1 MTGTIRAIA
10 VALALCAAPW
20 LPARA
25 DSDQG
30 SFDPSVR
37 PELIEPLMLTSKDGV
52 LEVRLIVKQ
61 DQARLDTVA
70 VPVKNFML
78 FAYELIRGTSSNG
91 KTSGEGLY
99 PGPTLQVMPG
109 DTLIVHLDNALSG
122 LTISDFYDP
131 AYTPKGE
138 AVDIYPRQMASSP
151 FNLHTHGMHI
161 SPKGNADNV
170 LLHIP
175 GGMSN
180 TYTFKLPKDLPHGA
194 YWYHSHLHMLTT
206 SHVYY
211 GLAGQLAI
219 GRLDGNLPVVTEN
232 KIPIRNMLL
241 QYNYVYERAS
251 GLAQLNNPN
260 WAQYVSTLK
269 APEGDALA
277 KGTYRPLL
285 VPTNFFES
293 KQGTKYA
300 TIWYTGVADWNTGPG
315 AHPDSRGQFH
325 FIPANLQRFTAL
337 PGGSGDIPADP
348 SLPDYLRDVQFTVN
362 GQFQPVVK
370 SKARQTEIWVLSN
383 ISDMAYYNLRL
394 TETAT
399 GQHPKIA
406 VVGQD
411 GLPYTN
417 VYYPMWDDG
426 TRLVVPPATRYA
438 IAVTIPE
445 QGDLILEM
453 APRGGDVRTMSA
465 PAIVYTNDGTENPP
479 AELGYLSVEPSAL
492 SYHDGF
498 FVFPTQVLARAVPSE
513 GKGTTIEFAEGQP
526 LNAYTVFRDLS
537 KVTPDFKREL
547 TIAGFFANDLASKN
561 DPKAFVY
568 AFDGTAFP
576 NVPLLQPRL
585 NSIEE
590 WAFINNNNDEHPIH
604 IHVNDFQTVAS
615 FDPST
620 GIKTPPE
627 QWFIDNA
634 NVPVPILGPGE
645 AVIQPGTLSLRSSF
659 DHFTGLFVM
668 HCHRLNHEDN
678 GLMTLVNVI
687 PAVSPYAVAVPG
699 AKGQAATV
707 NVYDGNGDKLIA
719 AVTPFPGYEGTPNAT
734 IGDVDDDGVYDLVV
748 GAAQGHAPE
757 VVAYSGKAVD
767 GKGPFETE
775 LARFEA
781 FDSSAQG
788 GVSVAA
794 AQIDGSSADSIV
806 VGSGPGLLSEVKV
819 YRAKLPAPGTA
830 PELFSTFNPYLD
842 DRNGVSVATGFVD
855 FTTGRYSIVTAP
867 GPGSIAQVKVFN
879 FSLMKPIDKARKK
892 LEGAEQCEPGENKPA
907 VTNAFMPFGMG
918 YHGGVSLAAGW
929 LSGPY
934 GGAETVV
941 VGQSAAPGEV
951 KVYSAGSR
959 LQGGPAIYLA
969 SAEHSPVPIF
979 TEIASFTPF
988 EGGSGVNVATT
999 TTTIGSDLLVS
1010 GVSQGNSA
1018 QVRKFQF
1025 VRPTPDAATLVAQPL
1040 GEVLT
1045 MPGSAPNMLGGD

>member
-1 MTGTIRAIA
+1 
-10 VALALCAAPW
+10 
-20 LPARA
+20 
-25 DSDQG
+25 
-30 SFDPSVR
+30 
-37 PELIEPLMLTSKDGV
+37 
-52 LEVRLIVKQ
+52 
-61 DQARLDTVA
+61 
-70 VPVKNFML
+70 
-78 FAYELIRGTSSNG
+78 
-91 KTSGEGLY
+91 
-99 PGPTLQVMPG
+99 
-109 DTLIVHLDNALSG
+109 
-122 LTISDFYDP
+122 
-131 AYTPKGE
+131 
-138 AVDIYPRQMASSP
+138 MATSP

-194 YWYHSHLHMLTT
+194 YWYHSHLHLLTT

-241 QYNYVYERAS
+241 QYNYVFDRAG

-300 TIWYTGVADWNTGPG
+300 TIWYTGTADWNIGPG
-315 AHPDSRGQFH
+315 SIPDSRGQFH

-370 SKARQTEIWVLSN
+370 SKAGQTEIWVLSN
-383 ISDMAYYNLRL
+383 ISDMAYFNLRL

-406 VVGQD
+406 IVGQD
-411 GLPYTN
+411 GIPYTE
-417 VYYPMWDDG
+417 VHYPLWDGG

-438 IAVTIPE
+438 VAVTIPE
-445 QGDLILEM
+445 QGELVLEM

-465 PAIVYTNDGTENPP
+465 PGIVYTNDGTENPP

-498 FVFPTQVLARAVPSE
+498 FVFPTQVLATAVPSE
-513 GKGTTIEFAEGQP
+513 GKGTKTEFAEGQP
-526 LNAYTVFRDLS
+526 LNAYTVFEDLS
-537 KVTPDFKREL
+537 KRSPDFKREL

-585 NSIEE
+585 NSVEE
-590 WAFINNNNDEHPIH
+590 WTFVNNNNDEHPIH

-620 GIKTPPE
+620 GIQTPPE

-687 PAVSPYAVAVPG
+687 PAVSPYAVTVPG
-699 AKGQAATV
+699 SKERAAEIK
-707 NVYDGNGDKLIA
+707 VYDGNGDKLIA
-719 AVTPFPGYEGTPNAT
+719 TVTPFPGYEGTPNAT
-734 IGDVDDDGVYDLVV
+734 IGDIDDDGVYDLVV
-748 GAAQGHAPE
+748 GAGQGHTPE
-757 VVAYSGKAVD
+757 VVAYSGKAV
-767 GKGPFETE
+767 GGNAPFETE

-806 VGSGPGLLSEVKV
+806 VGSGPGILSEVKV
-819 YRAKLPAPGTA
+819 YRAKLPAPGKA

-842 DRNGVSVATGFVD
+842 DRNGVSVAAGFVD

-867 GPGSIAQVKVFN
+867 GAGSIAQIKVFN

-907 VTNAFMPFGMG
+907 VTNAFMPFGIG
-918 YHGGVSLAAGW
+918 YRGGLSLAAGW

-941 VGQSAAPGEV
+941 VGQSAGPGEV
-951 KVYSAGSR
+951 KVYSSGSR

-979 TEIASFTPF
+979 SEIASFTPF
-988 EGGSGVNVATT
+988 DGGSGVNVATT

-1018 QVRKFQF
+1018 QIRKFQF

-1040 GEVLT
+1040 GEILA
-1045 MPGSAPNMLGGD
+1045 MPGSTPNVLGGD